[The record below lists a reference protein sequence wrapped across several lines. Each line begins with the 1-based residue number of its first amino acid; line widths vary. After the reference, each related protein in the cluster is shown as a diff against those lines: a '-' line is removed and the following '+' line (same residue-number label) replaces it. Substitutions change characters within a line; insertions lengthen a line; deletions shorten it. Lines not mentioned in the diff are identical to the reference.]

1 MVVRRECVGTI
12 QIQLIYSP
20 ISTWFPLINY
30 LTNIYR
36 GYLVGS
42 TVRPYFKAFTVIFH
56 KFGSIYWF
64 FLIKNF
70 LYVGIYH
77 RLGGMS
83 RLWHVPNRN
92 VDVLISRMIW
102 NIYSVHL
109 FETSIW
115 NLHLKHP
122 SETSMVWGRNCDINW
137 EKRLFRWKQI
147 TLFIIFDWYHF
158 KKIRFKLQMR
168 KLYKRN
174 HS

>member
-20 ISTWFPLINY
+20 IPTWFPLINY

-70 LYVGIYH
+70 LYVGIPPV
-77 RLGGMS
+77 GSMS
-83 RLWHVPNRN
+83 RLWHVPNRHCRCLDIKN
-92 VDVLISRMIW
+92 D
-102 NIYSVHL
+102 
-109 FETSIW
+109 
-115 NLHLKHP
+115 LKHP
-122 SETSMVWGRNCDINW
+122 FEISSMVWGRNCDINW

>member
-83 RLWHVPNRN
+83 RLWHVPNRKCRCLDIKN
-92 VDVLISRMIW
+92 DLKHLFGTSIW
-102 NIYSVHL
+102 NIHL
-109 FETSIW
+109 KPPFETSIW
-115 NLHLKHP
+115 NIHGLRQKLWYQLRK
-122 SETSMVWGRNCDINW
+122 E
-137 EKRLFRWKQI
+137 
-147 TLFIIFDWYHF
+147 II
-158 KKIRFKLQMR
+158 QM
-168 KLYKRN
+168 KTNYVVHHIWLISFQEN
-174 HS
+174 